1 METIRK
7 DGISSLSNSVKI
19 EKPKK
24 KEVLGSFEKDVDY
37 VELMKLMKFSVP
49 YLRSRSTVLVTSD
62 LFNRDSLTY
71 MFPSFSSPLSQ

>member
-19 EKPKK
+19 EKTKK

-37 VELMKLMKFSVP
+37 VELMKLFLFHIYIHVQQ
-49 YLRSRSTVLVTSD
+49 YL
-62 LFNRDSLTY
+62 
-71 MFPSFSSPLSQ
+71 